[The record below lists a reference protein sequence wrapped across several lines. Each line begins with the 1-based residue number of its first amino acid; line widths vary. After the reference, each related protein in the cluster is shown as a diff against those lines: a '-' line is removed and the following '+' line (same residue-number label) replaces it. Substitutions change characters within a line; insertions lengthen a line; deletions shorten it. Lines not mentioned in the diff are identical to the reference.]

1 MRKGTIG
8 KIIAVFIEKGK
19 LKIKVWKNDYDLID
33 ETTLS
38 DQEMSV
44 VKPKEYHLFE
54 ALEDTIAYEIY
65 WTELSQNDIIRET
78 SGGLNE

>member
-1 MRKGTIG
+1 
-8 KIIAVFIEKGK
+8 
-19 LKIKVWKNDYDLID
+19 
-33 ETTLS
+33 
-38 DQEMSV
+38 MSV